1 MKKIH
6 PSGQFKKDFKKYRRY
21 PDKVKAFKKIVDML
35 INEIPIPKE
44 HKPHPLKGNYKNC
57 MECHISN
64 QTDDYLLIWVEGD
77 IIDLIR
83 IGSHSELYG

>member
-1 MKKIH
+1 
-6 PSGQFKKDFKKYRRY
+6 
-21 PDKVKAFKKIVDML
+21 
-35 INEIPIPKE
+35 
-44 HKPHPLKGNYKNC
+44 

>member
-44 HKPHPLKGNYKNC
+44 HKPHPLKGNYMSCIEQIQYAIINVFKW
-57 MECHISN
+57 
-64 QTDDYLLIWVEGD
+64 DALLIS
-77 IIDLIR
+77 LSSKTSKR
-83 IGSHSELYG
+83 NC